1 MATIVK
7 VCRKSGDAYKAVIR
21 LRGVKPFSKTFRLK
35 KHAKTWAERMERD
48 LDEARA
54 HGNRAMRYMALAELI
69 KGKVQKNPGKD
80 KSAIS
85 NLNWWAREYGSME
98 LLDFDRSV
106 IREAMSKLMEGD
118 ATRGNG
124 KGKSKSVGRKRAP
137 ATVNRYKAALLGHR
151 QLEVPLAY

>member
-1 MATIVK
+1 MTTIVK

-54 HGNRAMRYMALAELI
+54 HGNRAMRYMTLAELI

-106 IREAMSKLMEGD
+106 IREAMSKLMEGTLLE
-118 ATRGNG
+118 AMAKENQNRLGG
-124 KGKSKSVGRKRAP
+124 KGHRLLLIDTRQ
-137 ATVNRYKAALLGHR
+137 RYW
-151 QLEVPLAY
+151 VTDS